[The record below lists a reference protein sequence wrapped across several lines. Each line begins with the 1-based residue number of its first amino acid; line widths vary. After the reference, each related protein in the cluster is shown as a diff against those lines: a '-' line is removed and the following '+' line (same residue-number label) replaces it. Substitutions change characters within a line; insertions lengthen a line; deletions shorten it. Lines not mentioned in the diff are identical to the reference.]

1 MFLPHKWFTGPLY
14 KRLVRPLLPHKVSI
28 RLDFRYRVGKPL
40 NLHLPM
46 TFNEKIQWIK
56 LYDKNPLMPLY
67 ADKYEVR
74 NVVRSKVGTHILNE
88 LYGVFESV
96 DEIDFDLLPES
107 FVLKANHAS
116 GWNVIVRNKSAL
128 DVEETKKK
136 IRKWLTSRYAERKM
150 EWAYENI
157 PARIVCEKYMGNEGG
172 SINDYKFFCF
182 NGDPRFIQV
191 DLDRYTQHTRAFYT
205 LEWRK
210 LDFFTICKD
219 CSYYEKEVKRPDSL
233 EDMIGIARVLSS
245 DFTFARVDMYDVGGK
260 AIFGEVTFYPGSGM
274 ERFSPERWDKEF
286 GELLQLPE
294 RLLED

>member
-1 MFLPHKWFTGPLY
+1 MSLPHKWFTKPLY
-14 KRLVRPLLPHKVSI
+14 KRLVRPLLPRNISI
-28 RLDFRYRVGKPL
+28 RLHFRYRIGKPL
-40 NLHLPM
+40 NLHHPM
-46 TFNEKIQWIK
+46 TFSEKIQWIK

-136 IRKWLTSRYAERKM
+136 MKKWLTSRYGERKM

-157 PARIVCEKYMGNEGG
+157 PARIVCE
-172 SINDYKFFCF
+172 
-182 NGDPRFIQV
+182 
-191 DLDRYTQHTRAFYT
+191 L
-205 LEWRK
+205 
-210 LDFFTICKD
+210 
-219 CSYYEKEVKRPDSL
+219 SL
-233 EDMIGIARVLSS
+233 IHI
-245 DFTFARVDMYDVGGK
+245 
-260 AIFGEVTFYPGSGM
+260 
-274 ERFSPERWDKEF
+274 
-286 GELLQLPE
+286 
-294 RLLED
+294 